1 MFPESHKFLTA
12 PAKFKLTKNISQWLR
27 GKPKGIFGILRM
39 VPYLI
44 QKCFICRPSDSTVS
58 EDAGVE
64 PRNVESSVV
73 DPWHFSVDSDPDT
86 RIHAS
91 D

>member
-1 MFPESHKFLTA
+1 M
-12 PAKFKLTKNISQWLR
+12 TK
-27 GKPKGIFGILRM
+27 GETKGDFWDFT
-39 VPYLI
+39 Y
-44 QKCFICRPSDSTVS
+44 VS